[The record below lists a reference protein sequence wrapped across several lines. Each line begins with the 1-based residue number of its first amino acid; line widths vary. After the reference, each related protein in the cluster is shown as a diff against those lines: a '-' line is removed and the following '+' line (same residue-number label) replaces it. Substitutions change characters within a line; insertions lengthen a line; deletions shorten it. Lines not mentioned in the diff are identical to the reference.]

1 MTPDAIIEGGPDWP
15 ERPVGG
21 NDPSTESLFAGAGD
35 VDDTLGTRIAWRTAA
50 VLFLLAGFGALFEL
64 SVGLIDSHVGHTA
77 LTIGLSVFAIVM
89 SGVWWWMGEIN
100 ASPKLLHIGVLAS
113 YAILAAMF
121 SDAPEVQSQLGMVYL
136 VPLIYVALFLPSKSL
151 YFYVALSIALILFAS
166 FRHVDEQFGIVPGII
181 AIVALVT
188 TAGLT
193 LYVRL
198 ELDRIGRQAAS
209 LSGRDPLTGLANLR
223 PLYERV
229 ELGLR
234 ESERGAPGITVIML
248 DLEGFKRVNE
258 EYSHSVGD
266 ETLRVVARAISD
278 TVRRDE
284 LVARRGGDEFAIVT
298 GATDPE
304 DVTTLI
310 RRVSHNVSD
319 ARVDL
324 LPGPRSGVT
333 VGYATSLEGD
343 SVGRLLARAD
353 RELHDAKSRAKI
365 ERWSR
370 RHRKLDDFS
379 GDVEAGA

>member
-1 MTPDAIIEGGPDWP
+1 MTPETTIEGDSGWP
-15 ERPVGG
+15 ERPHGVE
-21 NDPSTESLFAGAGD
+21 DPSTENLFAGAGD

-50 VLFLLAGFGALFEL
+50 VLFVVAGVGALFEL
-64 SVGLIDSHVGHTA
+64 AVGLIDTHVGHEGI
-77 LTIGLSVFAIVM
+77 TIGLSLFAIAM
-89 SGVWWWMGEIN
+89 SGVWWWLGELN
-100 ASPKLLHIGVLAS
+100 ASPKLLHIGVLLS
-113 YAILAAMF
+113 YLILAVMF

-151 YFYVALSIALILFAS
+151 FFYVGLSITLILWAS
-166 FRHVDEQFGIVPGII
+166 FRHVDEEFGIIPGVI
-181 AIVALVT
+181 AIVSLVT

-198 ELDRIGRQAAS
+198 ELDRIGRQAAA

-229 ELGLR
+229 DLGLR
-234 ESERGAPGITVIML
+234 EFERGGAGVTVIML
-248 DLEGFKRVNE
+248 DLEGFKSVNE

-266 ETLRVVARAISD
+266 ETLRAVARAMSD

-284 LVARRGGDEFAIVT
+284 LVVRRGGDEFAIVT
-298 GATDPE
+298 RATDPE
-304 DVTTLI
+304 DVSTLI

-333 VGYATSLEGD
+333 VGSASNVEGD

-353 RELHDAKSRAKI
+353 RALHDAKSRAKI
-365 ERWSR
+365 ERWSWR
-370 RHRKLDDFS
+370 QRKLDDLTDGVS
-379 GDVEAGA
+379 E